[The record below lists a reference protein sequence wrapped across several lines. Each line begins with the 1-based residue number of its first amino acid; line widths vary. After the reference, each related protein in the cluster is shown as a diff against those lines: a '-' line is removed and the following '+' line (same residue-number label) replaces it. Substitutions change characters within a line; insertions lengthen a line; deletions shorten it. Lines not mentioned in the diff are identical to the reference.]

1 MKRSRKP
8 RLFFACRP
16 GLSGLL
22 LLALGM
28 VLGLNSVWAKSGADA
43 TAEIRRYII
52 TLQDPPLAAY
62 DGGELSDP
70 GPQGPLRLAAT
81 APESTGEKRLNVRSP
96 ESLAYLAYLE
106 KRHAELTAELEALLG
121 RTLEIPHRYRVA
133 TNGLAL
139 HLTPA
144 EAERVRDLP
153 QVRSV
158 EPDQVYRLQT
168 HAGPQWLGADLVW
181 EGLAGYPDARGE
193 GVVVGV
199 IDSGI
204 NWDHPSFSDDAEAG
218 FTFQNPYGE
227 GLGLCSDPEVL
238 CNEKLVGV
246 YDFVTDD
253 PETPDV
259 EEEYTKGRDN
269 DGHGSHTASIAAGR
283 AIDVTYNGVS
293 RAISGVAPRANLVTY
308 RVCYIGITDPESSDN
323 GACQFSAILSAVD
336 QAIIDGV
343 DVINYSIGGEI
354 RDPWRPGYDGIAFL
368 NARAAGIFIAS
379 SAGNEGPDPGT
390 INSPALAPWIVA
402 VGNATHNLIR
412 GTVVDNFTGGA
423 SPAPEALIGASL
435 RGGSGKLPIV
445 HARDYGFPLCGT
457 GPAELGS
464 TCTSNTGASNPWAGE
479 RPFNGEIVVCDRGTY
494 GRVEKGRNVQLAGA
508 SGFILANADGSL
520 QNVVADT
527 HCLPA
532 SHLRQADGDVLRT
545 WLASGYGHGAQI
557 SNVMDVEN
565 DTFADQLDISSSRG
579 PAGES
584 YPTLG
589 NLLKP
594 NLIAPGTQILAAYT
608 DPSFLE
614 LSGTS
619 MASPHVAGAAAL
631 IKSVH
636 PDWTANELVSAIETT
651 ATRALAKDEYGD
663 PATPEQVGA
672 GRPQIDEAVNIG
684 FYLDVSRLDFMA
696 SNPDPRV
703 GGDLRRLNLP
713 SLVDAEC
720 RPTCTFT
727 RTLTDLMG
735 GNDWTAT
742 AEGFPVG
749 TEVTVTPSSFE
760 LPSGGSR
767 AIEVFVDVS
776 ASGVLG
782 DWVSGRIRLSANG
795 AADQYLTVSV
805 QTTNAFDI
813 VDDRNAGW
821 TEFILDYPVSL
832 PDATFRSSGLVPQ
845 DSRTEALIE
854 DPTRDDPY
862 DGGEGVFTSWYE
874 LDEGA
879 LLLLAETPAS
889 TAEDVDLFVGRDLN
903 GNGVAEA
910 SEQLCESTSASNLER
925 CELFELSPGNYWVL
939 VQNWSGS
946 EPSGD
951 DVTLLSAAVPAN
963 GGTGLAA
970 SGPGIV
976 AAEERFSL
984 RLSWDDLPALPGET
998 WFGAV
1003 GVGSSRETP
1012 NDLGVIP
1019 VRFTRSGIAPASTHP
1034 LMNGRD
1040 HRLAVAAGG
1049 THDRLFIDIPA
1060 GTETLSIR
1068 ASGADA
1074 IQSDNLRIDLVR
1086 LDFDEALTDPPF
1098 ATPADGRPV
1107 VASASGGGGFGP
1119 QVIVTGGVAPGR
1131 WYPVVRNEGGEA
1143 AAVSIRAEVE
1153 QGGAAVDPHPGLWE
1167 PSSRPLISQ
1176 GFEFNWADDDVSPHF
1191 MVWYTYDEAG
1201 QPVWFFA
1208 SAERDGR
1215 NIWTADL
1222 LRVTNDGAAQQLQR
1236 VGSVSLTLLATDD
1249 AMFSYTLYGQSGTE
1263 RMMKQSLLTCPEVSG
1278 VPTSYTGHWFRG
1290 TPGLGGAT
1298 VLMNE
1303 SVQAQ
1308 AHYLFDASGVPR
1320 WLFAQDPQVNDPGA
1334 PVIPFLQFQGFCAVC
1349 ASVQPTYSIVG
1360 SLERSFSSESA
1371 GSWTLDFAFDPPLT
1385 GSVQRTDSILKLS
1398 HRIDCE

>member
-1 MKRSRKP
+1 MKRCRKP
-8 RLFFACRP
+8 RLFFACSS

-22 LLALGM
+22 LLALAM
-28 VLGLNSVWAKSGADA
+28 VLGLNSAWAKSGADA
-43 TAEIRRYII
+43 TAEIRRYVI

-62 DGGELSDP
+62 TGGELSDP

-144 EAERVRDLP
+144 EAERARDLP

-158 EPDQVYRLQT
+158 APDQVYRLQT
-168 HAGPQWLGADLVW
+168 YAGPQWLGADAIW

-204 NWDHPSFSDDAEAG
+204 NWDHPSFSDDAEAD
-218 FTFQNPYGE
+218 FSFQNPYGE

-238 CNEKLVGV
+238 CNQKLVGV

-259 EEEYTKGRDN
+259 EEEYTKGKDN

-283 AIDVTYNGVS
+283 AIDVTSDGAS
-293 RAISGVAPRANLVTY
+293 RTISGVAPRANLVTY

-323 GACQFSAILSAVD
+323 GGCQGSAILSAID
-336 QAIIDGV
+336 QAIVDGV
-343 DVINYSIGGEI
+343 DVINYSIGG
-354 RDPWRPGYDGIAFL
+354 DPRNPWQPGSDHIAFL

-379 SAGNEGPDPGT
+379 SAGNSGPNPGT
-390 INSPALAPWIVA
+390 VGAPALAPWIVA

-457 GPAELGS
+457 GPAELGA

-532 SHLRQADGDVLRT
+532 SHLGQADGDILRT
-545 WLASGYGHGAQI
+545 WLASGDGHGAQI
-557 SNVMDVEN
+557 SSVMDVES
-565 DTFADQLDISSSRG
+565 DAAADELAVSSSRG

-594 NLIAPGTQILAAYT
+594 NLIAPGTQILAAYS
-608 DPSFLE
+608 DLSVRK

-651 ATRALAKDEYGD
+651 ATQALAKDENGD
-663 PATPEQVGA
+663 PATTEQVGA

-684 FYLDVSRLDFMA
+684 FYFDVSRLDFMV
-696 SNPDPRV
+696 SNPDPQVR
-703 GGDLRRLNLP
+703 GDLRRLNLP

-720 RPTCTFT
+720 ASACVFQ
-727 RTLTDLMG
+727 RTATDLMG
-735 GNDWTAT
+735 GGTWSAT
-742 AEGFPVG
+742 AEGFPDGAV
-749 TEVTVTPSSFE
+749 VTVTPDRLT

-767 AIEVFVDVS
+767 TFDITVDVS
-776 ASGVLG
+776 NSGVIG
-782 DWVSGRIRLSANG
+782 EWVSGKVRFSAAG

-805 QTTNAFDI
+805 KSFGGTLPEELEIADARNGGWQTF
-813 VDDRNAGW
+813 
-821 TEFILDYPVSL
+821 ELDGLVAL
-832 PDATFRSSGLVPQ
+832 PDATFTSGGLVKR
-845 DSRTEALIE
+845 DARTENLVE
-854 DPTRDDPY
+854 DPTNDDPY
-862 DGGEGVFTSWYE
+862 DGGEGVFTSWYNLE
-874 LDEGA
+874 AGA
-879 LLLLAETPAS
+879 LWLYAETPAS
-889 TAEDVDLFVGRDLN
+889 SSADVDLFVGRDDN
-903 GNGVAEA
+903 GNGRADEW
-910 SEQLCESTSASNLER
+910 EELCSSTSSNNLER
-925 CELFELSPGNYWVL
+925 CDLTDLAPGNYWVL
-939 VQNWSGS
+939 VQNWTAGESD
-946 EPSGD
+946 GD
-951 DVTLLSAAVPAN
+951 EVTLLSAAVEAN
-963 GGTGLAA
+963 AGSGLAA

-976 AAEERFSL
+976 GANEAFPL
-984 RLSWDDLPALPGET
+984 RLSWEDLPALPGET

-1012 NDLGVIP
+1012 NNLGVIP
-1019 VRFTRSGIAPASTHP
+1019 VRFTRSGIAPASTYP

-1060 GTETLSIR
+1060 GTETLSIQ

-1086 LDFDEALTDPPF
+1086 LDFDEALANPPF

-1107 VASASGGGGFGP
+1107 VASASGGGGLGP

-1153 QGGAAVDPHPGLWE
+1153 QGGTAVDPHPGLWE
-1167 PSSRPLISQ
+1167 PSSRPLINQ
-1176 GFEFNWADDDVSPHF
+1176 GFEFNWADDPGSPHF

-1201 QPVWFFA
+1201 RPMWFFA
-1208 SAERDGR
+1208 SAERDGQ
-1215 NIWTADL
+1215 NVWTADL
-1222 LRVTNDGAAQQLQR
+1222 LRVTNDGAEQKLQR
-1236 VGSVSLTLLATDD
+1236 VGGVSLTLLATDD
-1249 AMFSYTLYGQSGTE
+1249 AMFSYTLYGESGTE
-1263 RMMKQSLLTCPEVSG
+1263 RMMKQSRLTCPQPNG
-1278 VPTSYTGHWFRG
+1278 TPASYTGHWFRG
-1290 TPGLGGAT
+1290 PA
-1298 VLMNE
+1298 
-1303 SVQAQ
+1303 
-1308 AHYLFDASGVPR
+1308 F
-1320 WLFAQDPQVNDPGA
+1320 
-1334 PVIPFLQFQGFCAVC
+1334 
-1349 ASVQPTYSIVG
+1349 SIVG
-1360 SLERSFSSESA
+1360 ELERAFTSESA
-1371 GSWTLDFAFDPPLT
+1371 GQWTLDFVFDPPLA
-1385 GSVQRTDSILKLS
+1385 GSVQRTDSIVKLS